1 MWVNRVPH
9 SLRAVHLEGS
19 WGSTSWWWE
28 WASCHLEMWPVVVV
42 SGLGF
47 VMVGGAVVGVSPGPY
62 LAFVAGAQDR
72 GLGWV
77 SSVALGTLLCR
88 SGL

>member
-1 MWVNRVPH
+1 M
-9 SLRAVHLEGS
+9 
-19 WGSTSWWWE
+19 
-28 WASCHLEMWPVVVV
+28 VVV

-47 VMVGGAVVGVSPGPY
+47 VMVGGAVVGVSPGLY

>member
-1 MWVNRVPH
+1 MWFNASGPT
-9 SLRAVHLEGS
+9 LRAVHLEGS

-28 WASCHLEMWPVVVV
+28 WASCHSEMWPVVIV

-47 VMVGGAVVGVSPGPY
+47 LMVGGAVVCVSPGPY
-62 LAFVAGAQDR
+62 LAFVARAQDN

-77 SSVALGTLLCR
+77 SSVALGTLLGR

>member
-1 MWVNRVPH
+1 
-9 SLRAVHLEGS
+9 
-19 WGSTSWWWE
+19 
-28 WASCHLEMWPVVVV
+28 MWPVVIV

-47 VMVGGAVVGVSPGPY
+47 LMVGGAVVGVSPGPY
-62 LAFVAGAQDR
+62 LAFVARAQDN

-77 SSVALGTLLCR
+77 SSVALGTLLGR